1 MADFSD
7 LDTLFQLDETSGLRR
22 KVAIATMVAAEGIR
36 QDPAPSNPDERQ
48 RKRFA
53 QTIFKNKLG
62 GGHFKRSQSDQ
73 ALAENELFESIYR
86 DFLMAHASDTVS
98 VIQNLTDAQIQT
110 AVDNAVDLMAKT
122 FKDP

>member
-1 MADFSD
+1 MADFTEIDS
-7 LDTLFQLDETSGLRR
+7 LLQLDESSGLRR
-22 KVAIATMVAAEGIR
+22 RVAIATMAAAEDIR

-53 QTIFKNKLG
+53 QAIFKNKVG

-86 DFLMAHASDTVS
+86 DFLMAHASDTVT

-110 AVDNAVDLMAKT
+110 AVDNAVTLMAKT
-122 FKDP
+122 FKEP